1 MKKMILSSAFLL
13 LLCAGCATSVCRH
26 YPDHSGRKTA
36 SGKEVVASIKG
47 RNYGYFLFYSIP
59 LWCGAPYHP
68 NESDWR
74 LWRNLVRE
82 RDIRRMLVARSQK
95 LKADDIEE
103 YVYREKSSGLW
114 SLGIIW
120 HRSIT
125 GECLA
130 VRKPGKK
137 VKKSLLKIK

>member
-1 MKKMILSSAFLL
+1 MKKIFFTSFLLL

-26 YPDHSGRKTA
+26 YPDQSGRKTA
-36 SGKEVVASIKG
+36 SGKEVVASIRG
-47 RNYGYFLFYSIP
+47 RNYGYFLFYGIP
-59 LWCGAPYHP
+59 LWCGAPHHP

-82 RDIRRMLVARSQK
+82 RDIRRMLNARAEK
-95 LKADDIEE
+95 LKADGIEE
-103 YVYREKSSGLW
+103 YSWQEKSSGFW

-125 GECLA
+125 GECVA
-130 VRKPGKK
+130 VKKPGKK
-137 VKKSLLKIK
+137 AKKSLLKIK